1 MLEADDSQT
10 YKYKAEIEG
19 FFSSFKEI
27 ISCLKSLEV
36 YEQLSEK
43 DYVHLYLRSVPV
55 EEIEKKHKEY
65 IEQEI
70 FNGEVL
76 SDKKYGVVGFLTAY
90 NNKKPF

>member
-1 MLEADDSQT
+1 MSEANDSQT

-19 FFSSFKEI
+19 FFASFKDI
-27 ISCLKSLEV
+27 ISCLKRLKA
-36 YEQLSEK
+36 YKQLSEK
-43 DYVHLYLRSVPV
+43 DYLHLYLRSVPI

-76 SDKKYGVVGFLTAY
+76 PDKNHCEVEFITA
-90 NNKKPF
+90 